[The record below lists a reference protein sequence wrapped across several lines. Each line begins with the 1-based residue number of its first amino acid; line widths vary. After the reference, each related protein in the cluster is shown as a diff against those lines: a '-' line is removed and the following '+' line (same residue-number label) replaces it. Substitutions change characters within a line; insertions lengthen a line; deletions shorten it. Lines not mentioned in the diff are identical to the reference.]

1 MLGRAYRKLSV
12 VLLLCLAALT
22 LTFVPKTAYAT
33 SCKQPQLQSSK
44 DRAPYVFT
52 GRVARELQNTA
63 TLRVE
68 VQVERVFKGVLPS
81 KVEVGGGGMK
91 GATLQKGE
99 RYLIFARHD
108 AGSGLFAHLCGGTM
122 PAAQAAQWIA
132 QLGAGAPPTKGARPV
147 APTPNEGGDEDEPE
161 NKNGATPPAEATSA
175 PFAQPPETRAPAPH
189 AAPTAPPPSAA
200 PPPPTD
206 ARRGGCG
213 ACSVGRADSTGSA
226 SWLCLLIASLVARR
240 RPSRAVHRTGPSLPI
255 QRLHGVVI
263 FASTTKT
270 TNKIPNRVTKPKNQG
285 STSRCQSCTAN
296 MPA

>member
-22 LTFVPKTAYAT
+22 LTFVPKTAYGT

-52 GRVARELQNTA
+52 GRVVRELQNTA

-68 VQVERVFKGVLPS
+68 IQVERVFKGVLPS
-81 KVEVGGGGMK
+81 KVEVGGGGMT
-91 GATLQKGE
+91 GATLQNGE

-108 AGSGLFAHLCGGTM
+108 AGSGLFAHLCGGTI

-132 QLGAGAPPTKGARPV
+132 QLGPGAPPTKGARPV
-147 APTPNEGGDEDEPE
+147 APARNEDGDGDGDGDEDEDEPE
-161 NKNGATPPAEATSA
+161 DEATPPAESTSA
-175 PFAQPPETRAPAPH
+175 PFAQPPETPASAPH
-189 AAPTAPPPSAA
+189 AAPTAPSPIAAA

-226 SWLCLLIASLVARR
+226 GWLCLLASLVARR
-240 RPSRAVHRTGPSLPI
+240 RPSRAVPRAACCGY
-255 QRLHGVVI
+255 
-263 FASTTKT
+263 
-270 TNKIPNRVTKPKNQG
+270 
-285 STSRCQSCTAN
+285 
-296 MPA
+296 